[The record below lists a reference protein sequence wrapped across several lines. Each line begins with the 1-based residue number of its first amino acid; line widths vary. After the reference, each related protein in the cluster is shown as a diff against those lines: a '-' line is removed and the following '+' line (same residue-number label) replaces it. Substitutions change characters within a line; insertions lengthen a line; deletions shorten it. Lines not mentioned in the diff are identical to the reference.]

1 MRLTRVLTPI
11 ARAHRTRIWTLRSSV
26 DAREREAAIC
36 TAVDR
41 GHQIVLIPYRLIAEG
56 VNLQRHIDTVVWYE
70 LARNR
75 FALEQ
80 ASDRAWRLGRPIE
93 SDGTQRPVHVYFL
106 AYAGSAG
113 HKKLRKLA
121 GENGAAQLFAGNTPD
136 GALSHWIG
144 ANKTPVAR
152 MSASL
157 DEQQDS
163 LDRAFQQ
170 RAADLRAQL
179 QTGRSLLGA
188 GDTLAQQLQEG
199 WMAPLRSSTLWGLRR
214 AAAPATAQASEQRS
228 DLKFGDSVDRKRPK
242 QAIQPHDPPT
252 TSLQL
257 SLFDS

>member
-1 MRLTRVLTPI
+1 
-11 ARAHRTRIWTLRSSV
+11 
-26 DAREREAAIC
+26 
-36 TAVDR
+36 
-41 GHQIVLIPYRLIAEG
+41 
-56 VNLQRHIDTVVWYE
+56 VVWYE

-80 ASDRAWRLGRPIE
+80 ASDRAWRLGRPIDA
-93 SDGTQRPVHVYFL
+93 DGTQRPVHVYFL

-179 QTGRSLLGA
+179 QAGRSLLGA
-188 GDTLAQQLQEG
+188 GDTLAQQLQG
-199 WMAPLRSSTLWGLRR
+199 SWMVPLRISTLWGLRR
-214 AAAPATAQASEQRS
+214 RSPARAAADAPQQRS
-228 DLKFGDSVDRKRPK
+228 TLEFGDTTDLKRPK
-242 QAIQPHDPPT
+242 QTAQPHDPT

-257 SLFDS
+257 SLFDG